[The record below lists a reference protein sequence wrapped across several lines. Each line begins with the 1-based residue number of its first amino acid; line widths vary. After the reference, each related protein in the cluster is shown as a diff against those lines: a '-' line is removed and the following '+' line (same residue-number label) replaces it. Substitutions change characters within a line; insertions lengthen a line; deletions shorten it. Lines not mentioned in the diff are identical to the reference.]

1 MRLRIEPFFYALAAS
16 AAALLLAQ
24 LLGHDPLQRALY
36 MARFTARAGVPLVL
50 AIYTASSLHRLWPGP
65 WTAWLSRERRSLG
78 LAFALTHTVHL
89 AAILNYIAQPGSPPQ
104 PAAGI
109 VGYAFIYLMA
119 FSSNPGSMKQL
130 GRWWHRLHAAGVQIV
145 FLYYLVAYASMM
157 FEPEL
162 RPLGLTV
169 VSLLLAALAVRVA
182 ARRARRAAGG
192 MVQ

>member
-1 MRLRIEPFFYALAAS
+1 MRLRIEPFLYALAAS
-16 AAALLLAQ
+16 TTALLLAQ
-24 LLGHDPLQRALY
+24 LLGQDVLQRALY

-50 AIYTASSLHRLWPGP
+50 VIYTASSLHRLWPGQ
-65 WTAWLSRERRSLG
+65 WTAWLSRNRRSLG

-109 VGYAFIYLMA
+109 VGYAVIYLMA
-119 FSSNPGSMKQL
+119 FSSNPGSIKQL

-145 FLYYLVAYASMM
+145 FLYYLVGYASMV

-169 VSLLLAALAVRVA
+169 VPLLLAALALRIAAWRTRRVA
-182 ARRARRAAGG
+182 GGAA
-192 MVQ
+192 